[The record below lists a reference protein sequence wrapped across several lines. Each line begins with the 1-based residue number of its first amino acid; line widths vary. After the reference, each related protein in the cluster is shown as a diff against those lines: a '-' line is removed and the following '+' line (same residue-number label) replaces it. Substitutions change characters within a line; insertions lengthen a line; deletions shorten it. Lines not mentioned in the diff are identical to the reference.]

1 MIINENSQDFYRQAK
16 ILIIDDRV
24 ENLKPISDCLQNT
37 GYEVRI
43 AKSGIQGLKLLE
55 KLTPDLIV
63 LDVIMPEMDGF
74 ETCRHL
80 KTWEK
85 TKDIPVIF
93 MTAAIDTSN
102 CEAKVKGLSLGA
114 VDYITKPMQVDE
126 VLARIKTHLHL
137 RFLTL
142 QLQQQNI
149 RLQQEIRDRQQAEAE
164 LATQTRRLTLRSDI
178 GLALSQET
186 ELSAMLFRCT
196 QALVEHLDVAFARI
210 WTLNSQDNILELQ
223 ASAGLYTHTDGTHTQ
238 VSVGDSPIGRIA
250 SQHQPYVSNDIAND
264 PNISDC
270 EWARQEGIVSFAG
283 YPLIVEAELVGVMVL
298 FSRHPFSQTTLDT
311 LASITNEIAVGIER
325 QQLEQ
330 ALQESQRWL
339 KAINEANPNIIYIH
353 DWVERRNVY
362 TNGGIHEILGYT
374 PAEIQDM
381 GNQILSMLMHPDDLD
396 ILWDHQ
402 RQIKY
407 AKIGDVFELEYRM
420 RHKNGEWRW
429 LFSQE
434 TVFKQN
440 ADGTT
445 RQTLGAAID
454 ISDRKHIELALRQS
468 EARER
473 QKAQALQDALKQ
485 LKYTQAQLIQTE
497 KMSSLGRIVGGIA
510 HEINNPANF
519 IYGNITYARTYCQ
532 DLLKLVQLY
541 KKTYPEPTV
550 EIHQLSEE
558 IDLEFL
564 VEDWDKLMQSM
575 EIGIERI
582 EKIVRSLKSFS
593 KLDEAQ
599 LKPVDIHECIDN
611 TLFVLQSRLRAEGN
625 RPEIKVIK
633 HYAQLPLVTCY
644 ASQLNQVFFNIFD
657 NAIEALDYQPRTR
670 SIIIKTELSNSHY
683 TLPQSIIIRIKDN
696 GIGMSE
702 NVCQHIFEPFF
713 TTKPVGRGTGLG
725 LAVSHQIV
733 VEKHQGEIGCIS
745 ALGQGSE
752 FIIKIPSILKTQK
765 GNLVQ
770 RVNRHLINIF

>member
-1 MIINENSQDFYRQAK
+1 MTINATRQYFPRQAT
-16 ILIIDDRV
+16 ILLIDDRV
-24 ENLKPISDCLQNT
+24 ENLKPISDCLRNT

-43 AKSGIQGLKLLE
+43 AKSGIKGLKLLE
-55 KLTPDLIV
+55 QLTPDLIV
-63 LDVIMPEMDGF
+63 LDVMMPEMDGF

-93 MTAAIDTSN
+93 MTAATDTSN
-102 CEAKVKGLSLGA
+102 SEAKVKGLSLGA

-149 RLQQEIRDRQQAEAE
+149 QLQQEICDRKQAEVE
-164 LATQTRRLTLRSDI
+164 LAAQTRRLALRSDI

-196 QALVEHLDVAFARI
+196 QALVDHLDIAFAQI
-210 WTLNSQDNILELQ
+210 WTLNSQDNLLELQ
-223 ASAGLYTHTDGTHTQ
+223 ASAGLYTHTDGTHAQ
-238 VSVGDSPIGRIA
+238 VLVGDSIIGHIA
-250 SQHQPYVSNDIAND
+250 SQRQPYLSNDIAND
-264 PNISDC
+264 PNISDP
-270 EWARQEGIVSFAG
+270 EWARWEGIVSFAG
-283 YPLIVEAELVGVMVL
+283 YPLIVEADLVGVMAL
-298 FSRHPFSQTTLDT
+298 FSRHPFHQTTLDT
-311 LASITNEIAVGIER
+311 LASVTHEIAVGIER
-325 QQLEQ
+325 QQLAQ
-330 ALQESQRWL
+330 ALQDSQRWL
-339 KAINEANPNIIYIH
+339 KAINEANPNIIYVH

-362 TNGGIHEILGYT
+362 TNREIHTILGYT

-381 GNQILSMLMHPDDLD
+381 GNQVLSMLIHPDDLD
-396 ILWDHQ
+396 IVWDHQ
-402 RQIKY
+402 HRIKY
-407 AKIGDVFELEYRM
+407 AQIGDVFELEYRM

-429 LFSQE
+429 LFAQE

-454 ISDRKHIELALRQS
+454 ISDRKQIELALRQS
-468 EARER
+468 ETRER
-473 QKAQALQDALKQ
+473 QKSQALQEALKQ
-485 LKYTQAQLIQTE
+485 LKRTQAQLIQTE

-519 IYGNITYARTYCQ
+519 IYGNISYARTYFQ

-541 KKTYPEPTV
+541 QNTYPEPTA

-564 VEDWDKLMQSM
+564 VEDWDKLIQSM
-575 EIGIERI
+575 QIGIERI

-611 TLFVLQSRLRAEGN
+611 TLFILQSRLRAEGN

-633 HYAQLPLVTCY
+633 HYSQLPPVTCY
-644 ASQLNQVFFNIFD
+644 ASLLNQVFFNIFD
-657 NAIEALDYQPRTR
+657 NAIEALDYQPVTR
-670 SIIIKTELSNSHY
+670 SIRIKTELSNPNSA
-683 TLPQSIIIRIKDN
+683 LPQSIIIRIKDN

-702 NVCQHIFEPFF
+702 TIRQHIFDPFF

-733 VEKHQGEIGCIS
+733 VEQHKGEIRCIS

-752 FIIKIPSILKTQK
+752 FMIKIPIIVETKK
-765 GNLVQ
+765 CNV
-770 RVNRHLINIF
+770 VPIFNRLF

>member
-1 MIINENSQDFYRQAK
+1 MTINATSQYFPRQVK
-16 ILIIDDRV
+16 ILLIDDRV

-43 AKSGIQGLKLLE
+43 AKSGIKGLKLLE
-55 KLTPDLIV
+55 QLTPDLII

-93 MTAAIDTSN
+93 MTAAMDTSN
-102 CEAKVKGLSLGA
+102 SEAKVKGLSLGA
-114 VDYITKPMQVDE
+114 VDYITKPIQVDE

-149 RLQQEIRDRQQAEAE
+149 RLQQEIRDRQQAEAA
-164 LATQTRRLTLRSDI
+164 LAAQTRRLALRSDI

-196 QALVEHLDVAFARI
+196 QALVEHLDIKFAQI

-223 ASAGLYTHTDGTHTQ
+223 ASAGLYTHTDGTHAQ
-238 VSVGDSPIGRIA
+238 VSVGDSIIGYIA
-250 SQHQPYVSNDIAND
+250 SQRQPYLSNDIAND
-264 PNISDC
+264 PNISDP
-270 EWARQEGIVSFAG
+270 EWARREGTVSFAG

-339 KAINEANPNIIYIH
+339 KAINEANPNIIYVH

-362 TNGGIHEILGYT
+362 TNREIYEILGYT

-381 GNQILSMLMHPDDLD
+381 GNQVLSMLMHPDDLD
-396 ILWDHQ
+396 IIWDHQ
-402 RQIKY
+402 RRIKY
-407 AKIGDVFELEYRM
+407 AQIGDVFELEYRM

-440 ADGTT
+440 TDGTT

-454 ISDRKHIELALRQS
+454 ISDRKQIELALRQS
-468 EARER
+468 ETRER
-473 QKAQALQDALKQ
+473 QKAQALQATLKK
-485 LKYTQAQLIQTE
+485 LKRTQAQLIQTE

-519 IYGNITYARTYCQ
+519 IYGNITYARAYFQ

-541 KKTYPEPTV
+541 QKTYPEPTA
-550 EIHQLSEE
+550 EIHQLSKE

-564 VEDWDKLMQSM
+564 VEDWHKLIQSM
-575 EIGIERI
+575 EIGIVRI
-582 EKIVRSLKSFS
+582 EKIVRSLKSFA
-593 KLDEAQ
+593 KLDEAH

-611 TLFVLQSRLRAEGN
+611 TLFILQSRLRSEGN

-633 HYAQLPLVTCY
+633 HYGQLPPVTCY
-644 ASQLNQVFFNIFD
+644 ASLLNQVFFNLFD
-657 NAIEALDYQPRTR
+657 NAIEALDYQPVTR
-670 SIIIKTELSNSHY
+670 SITIKTELSTPNS
-683 TLPQSIIIRIKDN
+683 TLPQSIIIQIKDN
-696 GIGMSE
+696 GIGMSDK
-702 NVCQHIFEPFF
+702 VRQHIFEPFF
-713 TTKPVGRGTGLG
+713 TTKPVGKGTGLG

-733 VEKHQGEIGCIS
+733 VEKHKGEISCSS

-752 FIIKIPSILKTQK
+752 FIIKIPRILTTKKDT
-765 GNLVQ
+765 LVQ
-770 RVNRHLINIF
+770 SVNRHLINTF

>member
-1 MIINENSQDFYRQAK
+1 
-16 ILIIDDRV
+16 
-24 ENLKPISDCLQNT
+24 
-37 GYEVRI
+37 
-43 AKSGIQGLKLLE
+43 
-55 KLTPDLIV
+55 
-63 LDVIMPEMDGF
+63 
-74 ETCRHL
+74 
-80 KTWEK
+80 
-85 TKDIPVIF
+85 
-93 MTAAIDTSN
+93 
-102 CEAKVKGLSLGA
+102 LSLGA

-149 RLQQEIRDRQQAEAE
+149 RLQQEIRDRQQAEAA
-164 LATQTRRLTLRSDI
+164 LAAQTRRLALRSDI

-238 VSVGDSPIGRIA
+238 VSVGDSPIGGIA
-250 SQHQPYVSNDIAND
+250 SQRQPYVSNDIAND

-270 EWARQEGIVSFAG
+270 EWARREGILSFAG

-339 KAINEANPNIIYIH
+339 KAINEANPNIIYVH

-362 TNGGIHEILGYT
+362 TNREIYEILGYT

-381 GNQILSMLMHPDDLD
+381 GNQVLSMLMHPDDLD
-396 ILWDHQ
+396 IIWDHQ
-402 RQIKY
+402 RRIKY
-407 AKIGDVFELEYRM
+407 AQIGDVFELEYRM

-429 LFSQE
+429 LFAQE

-454 ISDRKHIELALRQS
+454 ISDRKQIELALRQS
-468 EARER
+468 ETRER
-473 QKAQALQDALKQ
+473 QKSQALQEALKQ
-485 LKYTQAQLIQTE
+485 LKRTQAQLIQTE

-519 IYGNITYARTYCQ
+519 IYGNISYARTYFQ
-532 DLLKLVQLY
+532 DLFKLVQLY
-541 KKTYPEPTV
+541 QNTYPEPTA

-564 VEDWDKLMQSM
+564 VEDWDKLIQSM
-575 EIGIERI
+575 QIGIERI

-593 KLDEAQ
+593 KLDEAH

-611 TLFVLQSRLRAEGN
+611 TLFILQSRLRSEGN

-633 HYAQLPLVTCY
+633 H
-644 ASQLNQVFFNIFD
+644 
-657 NAIEALDYQPRTR
+657 
-670 SIIIKTELSNSHY
+670 
-683 TLPQSIIIRIKDN
+683 
-696 GIGMSE
+696 
-702 NVCQHIFEPFF
+702 
-713 TTKPVGRGTGLG
+713 
-725 LAVSHQIV
+725 
-733 VEKHQGEIGCIS
+733 
-745 ALGQGSE
+745 
-752 FIIKIPSILKTQK
+752 
-765 GNLVQ
+765 
-770 RVNRHLINIF
+770 

>member
-1 MIINENSQDFYRQAK
+1 MAINENTQDFYRQAK
-16 ILIIDDRV
+16 ILLIDDRV
-24 ENLKPISDCLQNT
+24 ENLKPISDCLRNT

-43 AKSGIQGLKLLE
+43 AKSGIKGLKLLE
-55 KLTPDLIV
+55 QLTPDLII

-93 MTAAIDTSN
+93 MTAAMDTSN
-102 CEAKVKGLSLGA
+102 SEAKVKGLSLGA
-114 VDYITKPMQVDE
+114 VDYITKPIQVDE

-149 RLQQEIRDRQQAEAE
+149 RLQQEIRDRQQAEAA
-164 LATQTRRLTLRSDI
+164 LAAQTRRLALRSDI

-196 QALVEHLDVAFARI
+196 QALVEHLDIKFAQI

-223 ASAGLYTHTDGTHTQ
+223 ASAGLYTHTDGTHAQ
-238 VSVGDSPIGRIA
+238 VSVGDSIIGYIA
-250 SQHQPYVSNDIAND
+250 SQRQPYVSNDIAND
-264 PNISDC
+264 PNISDP
-270 EWARQEGIVSFAG
+270 EWARREGILSFAG

-339 KAINEANPNIIYIH
+339 KAINEANPNIIYVH

-362 TNGGIHEILGYT
+362 TNREIYEILGYT

-381 GNQILSMLMHPDDLD
+381 GNQVLSMLMHPDDLD
-396 ILWDHQ
+396 IIWDHQ
-402 RQIKY
+402 RRIKY
-407 AKIGDVFELEYRM
+407 AQIGDVFELEYRM

-434 TVFKQN
+434 TVFKKN
-440 ADGTT
+440 TDGTT

-454 ISDRKHIELALRQS
+454 ISDRKQIELALRQS
-468 EARER
+468 ETRER
-473 QKAQALQDALKQ
+473 QKAQALQATLKQ
-485 LKYTQAQLIQTE
+485 LKRTQAQLIQTE

-519 IYGNITYARTYCQ
+519 IYGNITYARAYFQ

-541 KKTYPEPTV
+541 QKTYPEPTA
-550 EIHQLSEE
+550 EIHQLSKE

-564 VEDWDKLMQSM
+564 VEDWHKLIQSM
-575 EIGIERI
+575 EIGIVRI

-593 KLDEAQ
+593 KLDEAH

-611 TLFVLQSRLRAEGN
+611 TLFILQSRLRSEGN

-633 HYAQLPLVTCY
+633 HYGQLPPVTCY
-644 ASQLNQVFFNIFD
+644 ASLLNQVFFNIFD
-657 NAIEALDYQPRTR
+657 NAIEALDYQPKTR
-670 SIIIKTELSNSHY
+670 SITIQTELSNPHS
-683 TLPQSIIIRIKDN
+683 TLPSSIIIRIKDN
-696 GIGMSE
+696 GIGMSDK
-702 NVCQHIFEPFF
+702 VSQHIFEPFF
-713 TTKPVGRGTGLG
+713 TTKPVGKGTGLG

-733 VEKHQGEIGCIS
+733 VEKHKGEISCSS

-752 FIIKIPSILKTQK
+752 FIIKIPRILTTKKDT
-765 GNLVQ
+765 LVQ
-770 RVNRHLINIF
+770 SVNRHLINTF